1 MMIKNGRG
9 GGGGGGTLYT
19 RFNFNVSVFRREF
32 NVESIDYLLPSA
44 FKTYISTSS
53 VTLTKSRNPDPLQLR
68 LSSPSL
74 NIRHFFEMTQ
84 THFSASIG
92 TRRRAGEH
100 IIMKRQRDFY
110 RSVTTPPSATPSAN
124 PTVNNALATT
134 RRGLAQLSV
143 GAQAS
148 LRKLRGS
155 CARVANYITSVG
167 SRA

>member
-100 IIMKRQRDFY
+100 II
-110 RSVTTPPSATPSAN
+110 AN